1 MRLSI
6 IIVSWNVCDDL
17 VQCLQSIKRY
27 PPAFLY
33 EIVVVDNHSSDDT
46 ANRIISEFPDV
57 RLIVNAENLG
67 FAAANNIGIQEAKGE
82 YLLILNPD
90 TLVLPH
96 SIDLLIRFMDSHPD
110 VGICGPQVLNS
121 DRTIQSSARMY
132 PTFQS
137 IFYRFT
143 IFKYLGL
150 FRRHFYLWT
159 MRDFDHNSMRDVE
172 QLTGAALMT
181 RSYLVKKL
189 HGFDTQFFIYY
200 EEVDLC
206 KRVSMAGYRV
216 VFYPEPQIIHSG
228 GRSAKQVPAKVKLIM
243 LTSLIFYLRKY
254 YSGRINQLLIFLFK
268 VGVFT
273 RQIAEL
279 LIYGIATLL
288 SLTDSFRR
296 GKNYSRFISCF
307 EFLTKYYIGLLFK

>member
-1 MRLSI
+1 
-6 IIVSWNVCDDL
+6 
-17 VQCLQSIKRY
+17 
-27 PPAFLY
+27 LY
-33 EIVVVDNHSSDDT
+33 EIIVVDNHSSDDT
-46 ANRIISEFPDV
+46 AKRILGEFPDI
-57 RLIVNAENLG
+57 RLIVNPENFG

-96 SIDLLIRFMDSHPD
+96 SIDLLIRFMDSHSD
-110 VGICGPQVLNS
+110 VGICGPQILNS

-132 PTFQS
+132 PTFQA

-159 MRDFDHNSMRDVE
+159 MRDFDHNSMRNVE

-181 RSYLVKKL
+181 RFSLVKKL
-189 HGFDTQFFIYY
+189 GGFDTHYFIYY

-216 VFYPEPQIIHSG
+216 VFYPEPQIIHLG
-228 GRSAKQVPAKVKLIM
+228 GCSAKQIPAKVKLIM

-254 YSGRINQLLIFLFK
+254 YSGWTNRLLIFLFK

-273 RQIAEL
+273 RQIVEL
-279 LIYGIATLL
+279 LIYGIATLF
-288 SLTDSFRR
+288 SLTDSLRR
-296 GKNYSRFISCF
+296 EKYYSRFTSCF
-307 EFLTKYYIGLLFK
+307 EFLTKYYIGLLFE